1 MMIKRTLTGIVITAV
16 VYLVIAFSH
25 IPGVILC
32 ATAFLSVAAVLEI
45 FHATV
50 KNQNVGLKYVCAIGA
65 ALLVILPIPQYEHML
80 RILLPVSAVV
90 CGWMMA
96 KQERFAFDKGWK
108 TVLAALTVVLLFK
121 AIPQLRQMEYGL
133 YYLLMAVTL
142 CFVTDAAAYLIGSR
156 FGKHKLIPKVSPNK
170 TWEGFAAG
178 IAASV
183 LLMLFLGRWWMAN
196 GIGDCTHPIL
206 YAATASVVGQYGD
219 LTMSAVK
226 RISGVKD
233 FGSVLPG
240 HGGILDRFDSHMF
253 CIAYTPL
260 YYSVFGGYL
269 G

>member
-1 MMIKRTLTGIVITAV
+1 MMKRTLTGIVITAV
-16 VYLVIAFSH
+16 VYFVIAFSH

-32 ATAFLSVAAVLEI
+32 ATAVLSAAAVQEI

-50 KNQNVGLKYVCAIGA
+50 KNQKEGLKYGCAIGA
-65 ALLVILPIPQYEHML
+65 GLLVILPIPQYENML
-80 RILLPVSAVV
+80 CILLPVSAAVF
-90 CGWMMA
+90 GLMMA
-96 KQERFAFDKGWK
+96 KQERFAFDKIWK
-108 TVLAALTVVLLFK
+108 TGLTALPVVLLFK

-142 CFVTDAAAYLIGSR
+142 CFVTDVAAYLIGSR

-178 IAASV
+178 IGASV
-183 LLMLFLGRWWMAN
+183 LTMLLFGRWWVAN
-196 GIGDCTHPIL
+196 GLGSCTHPIL

-219 LTMSAVK
+219 LAMSAVK
-226 RISGVKD
+226 RICGVKD

-240 HGGILDRFDSHMF
+240 HGGILDRFDSHLF
-253 CIAYTPL
+253 CIAYTLL
-260 YYSVFGGYL
+260 YCFVFGGYL